1 MSDIRV
7 DNIKNE
13 AGTGSPGFPYGASIT
28 GVATA
33 TSFVGNLTGNVAGN
47 ASSSTTASTAT
58 LATNAEGLTG
68 SPNISVGTIT
78 ASGSVS
84 IGGTLTYEDVTNI
97 DSVGIILQ
105 EVE

>member
-33 TSFVGNLTGNVAGN
+33 TSFVGNLTGNVTGNCSGSSGSATGN
-47 ASSSTTASTAT
+47 AG
-58 LATNAEGLTG
+58 GLTG
-68 SPNISVGTIT
+68 TPNISCGTI
-78 ASGSVS
+78 AGST
-84 IGGTLTYEDVTNI
+84 GTFTGDVDIADKIVHTGCLLYTSPSPR
-97 DSVGIILQ
+97 DRG
-105 EVE
+105 

>member
-33 TSFVGNLTGNVAGN
+33 TSFVGNLTGNV
-47 ASSSTTASTAT
+47 TVM
-58 LATNAEGLTG
+58 LHLQRLLQQQPLLLTHK
-68 SPNISVGTIT
+68 
-78 ASGSVS
+78 
-84 IGGTLTYEDVTNI
+84 D
-97 DSVGIILQ
+97 
-105 EVE
+105 

>member
-33 TSFVGNLTGNVAGN
+33 TSFVGNLTGNVTGN
-47 ASSSTTASTAT
+47 ALS
-58 LATNAEGLTG
+58 L
-68 SPNISVGTIT
+68 IHI
-78 ASGSVS
+78 
-84 IGGTLTYEDVTNI
+84 
-97 DSVGIILQ
+97 
-105 EVE
+105 